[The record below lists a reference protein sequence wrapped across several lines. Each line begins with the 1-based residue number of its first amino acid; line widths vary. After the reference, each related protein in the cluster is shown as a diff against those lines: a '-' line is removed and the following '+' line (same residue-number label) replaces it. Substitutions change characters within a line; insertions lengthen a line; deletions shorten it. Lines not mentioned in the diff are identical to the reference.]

1 MRTTVTLDDDV
12 AALLRK
18 RQKERRLG
26 FKEALNEALREALA
40 TPLGRART
48 EPRRPIQT
56 YSVGR
61 LLVEDLDDVSAV
73 IEDIEGPA
81 HR

>member
-18 RQKERRLG
+18 RQQERGLA
-26 FKEALNEALREALA
+26 FKEALNEALREALT
-40 TPLGRART
+40 TPVRGSRT
-48 EPRRPIQT
+48 RTRRPVKT

-61 LLVEDLDDVSAV
+61 LLIEDLDDVSSLL
-73 IEDIEGPA
+73 EDLEGPG

>member
-1 MRTTVTLDDDV
+1 MRTSVTLDDDV

-26 FKEALNEALREALA
+26 FKEALNEVLREALA
-40 TPLGRART
+40 APLGRSRT
-48 EPRRPIQT
+48 EPRRPIKT
-56 YSVGR
+56 YSVGK
-61 LLVEDLDDVSAV
+61 LLVENLDDVSAV
-73 IEDIEGPA
+73 IEDLEGPG

>member
-18 RQKERRLG
+18 RQKERGLA

-40 TPLGRART
+40 TPVRHVGERAR
-48 EPRRPIQT
+48 RPVKT

-61 LLVEDLDDVSAV
+61 LFVEDLDDVSAI
-73 IEDIEGPA
+73 IEDLEGPQ